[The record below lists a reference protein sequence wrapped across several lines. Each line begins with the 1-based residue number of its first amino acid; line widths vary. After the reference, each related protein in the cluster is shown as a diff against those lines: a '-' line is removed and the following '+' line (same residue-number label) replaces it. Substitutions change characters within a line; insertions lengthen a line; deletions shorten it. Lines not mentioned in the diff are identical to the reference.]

1 MNTTTATTTVT
12 STSSG
17 GATTKEQLQDTV
29 REWVKLDNEIARLK
43 TEVKER
49 ENKKKALT
57 GNLVTIMKTHNI
69 SCFDMSGGALVY
81 KKDQKKKALSGKSLL
96 QALQNYFKDKPEEF
110 AEDITKFVMENREI
124 VEKDIIKMRVD
135 K

>member
-1 MNTTTATTTVT
+1 MSATQTQG
-12 STSSG
+12 S
-17 GATTKEQLQDTV
+17 TTKEQLQDTV
-29 REWVKLDNEIARLK
+29 RDWVKLDNEIARLK
-43 TEVKER
+43 SEVKER

-69 SCFDMSGGALVY
+69 SCFDMNGGALIY
-81 KKDQKKKALSGKSLL
+81 KKDQKKKALSGKTLL

-110 AEDITKFVMENREI
+110 AEDVTKFVMENREV

>member
-1 MNTTTATTTVT
+1 MNTASAQTTA
-12 STSSG
+12 SG

-110 AEDITKFVMENREI
+110 AEDITKFVMENREV

>member
-1 MNTTTATTTVT
+1 MNTSPA
-12 STSSG
+12 STSASG

-57 GNLVTIMKTHNI
+57 GSLITIMKTHNI

-96 QALQNYFKDKPEEF
+96 LALQNYFKDKPEDF
-110 AEDITKFVMENREI
+110 AEDVTKFVMENREV

>member
-1 MNTTTATTTVT
+1 MSNTQASGTVA
-12 STSSG
+12 G
-17 GATTKEQLQDTV
+17 AAAATTKEQLQDTV

-43 TEVKER
+43 SEVKER
-49 ENKKKALT
+49 ENKKKNLT
-57 GNLVTIMKTHNI
+57 GSLVTIMKTHNI
-69 SCFDMSGGALVY
+69 SCFDMSGGALIY

-96 QALQNYFKDKPEEF
+96 LALQSYFKDKPEDF
-110 AEDITKFVMENREI
+110 AEDVTKFVMENREI